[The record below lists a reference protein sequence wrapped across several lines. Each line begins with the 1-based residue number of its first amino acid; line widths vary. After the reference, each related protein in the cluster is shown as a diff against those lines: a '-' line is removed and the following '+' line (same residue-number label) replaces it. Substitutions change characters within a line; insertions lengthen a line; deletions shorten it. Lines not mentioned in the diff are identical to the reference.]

1 MRQNTET
8 KTILSSSAPQF
19 QRTCVSDWNSAI
31 TFAQRESPQ
40 SWFLLPGC
48 KFLARVHGNQN
59 HCSGISSNDVPGA
72 AMEFRVI
79 WEIDIDAK
87 GPKEAAQQ
95 ARAIQL
101 TPGMSATVFDV
112 WECIA
117 GKMHRIDLVEEADR
131 LDHDELFAVRA
142 GLRLLQGRPDT
153 PPSIQDLATVILIF
167 LDRDNMISKRVYR
180 GPSR

>member
-1 MRQNTET
+1 
-8 KTILSSSAPQF
+8 
-19 QRTCVSDWNSAI
+19 
-31 TFAQRESPQ
+31 
-40 SWFLLPGC
+40 
-48 KFLARVHGNQN
+48 
-59 HCSGISSNDVPGA
+59 
-72 AMEFRVI
+72 MEFRVI

-142 GLRLLQGRPDT
+142 GLRLLQCRPDT

>member
-1 MRQNTET
+1 
-8 KTILSSSAPQF
+8 
-19 QRTCVSDWNSAI
+19 
-31 TFAQRESPQ
+31 
-40 SWFLLPGC
+40 
-48 KFLARVHGNQN
+48 
-59 HCSGISSNDVPGA
+59 
-72 AMEFRVI
+72 MEFRVI

-101 TPGMSATVFDV
+101 TPDMSATVFDV
-112 WECIA
+112 WECIVAIFTPGEAISMLTRRNGRNA
-117 GKMHRIDLVEEADR
+117 GKMHWIALVEEADR
-131 LDHDELFAVRA
+131 LDHDERFAVRA
-142 GLRLLQGRPDT
+142 GLRLLQCRPDT